1 MAVTL
6 SSQEVAALTGKTER
20 TVRRWAESGKI
31 PAERVLNKFN
41 SPEYLFN
48 LDALEPH
55 LQQKYFD
62 GLKLTPSPEVAQ
74 TLTKEAKPL
83 DTYSIEEQEEIAFW
97 LRLVKQWQGY
107 RNKPGANKTEVDAN
121 FVQWCKLEYPE
132 RAISVDTLYRRW
144 NAVRDNDLD
153 GLIDKRGKWKKGKSS
168 IPDPMWQAFLYFYLD
183 ERQHPLKKC
192 YEYTK
197 LEMQTSFPELV
208 GDMPSYTTFY
218 RRAQADIPEPL
229 KVLGREGEKA
239 FRDRCAPYIRRVYDD
254 MRSNEWWIADNHT
267 FDIITEGENGQRHRL
282 YLTAFFDARSGIFKI
297 DALDPALR
305 ETVEQML
312 LSGSTYS
319 EIVDFLGANGVG
331 ISVASVCRYARAY
344 QAEVQMLNM
353 AQENFRRM
361 MDELDKYPDLDTT
374 EAIIRLTSQN
384 LLNALA
390 NTSEED
396 WQGVSIDKMLREAN
410 ALVRAAAYK
419 KRVEI
424 QNQDTTEA
432 GLDAVK
438 SLVWQAM
445 AKERPDLYRQVNEF
459 LNSKRQD
466 GLEAR

>member
-1 MAVTL
+1 M
-6 SSQEVAALTGKTER
+6 GK
-20 TVRRWAESGKI
+20 
-31 PAERVLNKFN
+31 
-41 SPEYLFN
+41 
-48 LDALEPH
+48 
-55 LQQKYFD
+55 
-62 GLKLTPSPEVAQ
+62 
-74 TLTKEAKPL
+74 
-83 DTYSIEEQEEIAFW
+83 
-97 LRLVKQWQGY
+97 
-107 RNKPGANKTEVDAN
+107 
-121 FVQWCKLEYPE
+121 
-132 RAISVDTLYRRW
+132 
-144 NAVRDNDLD
+144 
-153 GLIDKRGKWKKGKSS
+153 
-168 IPDPMWQAFLYFYLD
+168 
-183 ERQHPLKKC
+183 
-192 YEYTK
+192 
-197 LEMQTSFPELV
+197 
-208 GDMPSYTTFY
+208 
-218 RRAQADIPEPL
+218 
-229 KVLGREGEKA
+229 KA
-239 FRDRCAPYIRRVYDD
+239 GNRKH
-254 MRSNEWWIADNHT
+254 S
-267 FDIITEGENGQRHRL
+267 
-282 YLTAFFDARSGIFKI
+282 KI

-438 SLVWQAM
+438 FLVWQAM